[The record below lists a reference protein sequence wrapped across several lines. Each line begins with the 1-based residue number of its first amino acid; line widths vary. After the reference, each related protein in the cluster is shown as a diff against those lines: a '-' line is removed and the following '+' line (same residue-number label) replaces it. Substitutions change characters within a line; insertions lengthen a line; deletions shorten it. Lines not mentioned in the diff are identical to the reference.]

1 MRKRQ
6 KIFLI
11 VSVVALLIC
20 STISIFAAL
29 PSGDQTNGSSASVLF
44 TESDCRLL
52 MEGLLAQADLQLPMQ
67 SILDCFI
74 LTVSKTDNTYTY
86 YLYCNYPNREVS
98 ASFKPKFY
106 KSDKTSGVGYGGY
119 VISPVN
125 GVILV
130 KRAVSV
136 TASGGFGAKLLDFY
150 LNTQIEGLGRGRQ
163 FEASEVVLAYRNSS
177 GEVITFGSAGVY
189 GSSSALMY
197 EASASIM
204 RDMAQS
210 WINARNVK
218 RDGLPAAPSDSTC
231 TISPE
236 EESSIYQAGYN
247 AGEIH
252 GYMVGHQEGES
263 EGKNIGYQD
272 GYSKGYESGNVDG
285 YQSGHADGYQ
295 TGYNAGN
302 EAGYNNGYKTGYD
315 FASQK
320 IGPEQYSV
328 GYEEGYTVGHSDGY
342 REGFNF
348 AMLNPPEGM
357 KLDIPAII
365 SSITGSVGSFLTT
378 AFNIEIF
385 GINIAGLLSVLIL
398 VAFVFIIVKVIKGG
412 GK

>member
-6 KIFLI
+6 KIFLL
-11 VSVVALLIC
+11 VSIVALLIC
-20 STISIFAAL
+20 SSISIFAAL
-29 PSGDQTNGSSASVLF
+29 PSGDQTNGSSASVLY

-98 ASFKPKFY
+98 ASFNPTFY
-106 KSDKTSGVGYGGY
+106 KNDKSSGVGYGGY

-136 TASGGFGAKLLDFY
+136 TASGGFGAKVLDFY
-150 LNTQIEGLGRGRQ
+150 LNTQIEGLGRGKQ
-163 FEASEVVLAYRNSS
+163 LDASEVVLAYRNSS

-218 RDGLPAAPSDSTC
+218 RDGLPAAPSEGTC

-263 EGKNIGYQD
+263 QGKNIGFKD
-272 GYSKGYESGNVDG
+272 GYSKGYESGN
-285 YQSGHADGYQ
+285 
-295 TGYNAGN
+295 
-302 EAGYNNGYKTGYD
+302 EAGYNNGYKIGYD
-315 FASQK
+315 YASQK
-320 IGPEQYSV
+320 IGPEQYSIGHAEGYSQGHSEGFSE
-328 GYEEGYTVGHSDGY
+328 GYETGY
-342 REGFNF
+342 RYGAINNPQGTPVT
-348 AMLNPPEGM
+348 LN
-357 KLDIPAII
+357 IPSII
-365 SSITGSVGSFLTT
+365 SAITSSVGSFLTS
-378 AFNIEIF
+378 AFDIEIF

-398 VAFVFIIVKVIKGG
+398 VAFVLIIVHLTKGG
-412 GK
+412 K

>member
-1 MRKRQ
+1 MHKRQ
-6 KIFLI
+6 KIFLV
-11 VSVVALLIC
+11 VSIVALLIC
-20 STISIFAAL
+20 SCISIFAAL
-29 PSGDQTNGSSASVLF
+29 PSGDQTNGSSASVLY

-86 YLYCNYPNREVS
+86 YLYCNYPNRQVS
-98 ASFKPKFY
+98 ESFNPLFY
-106 KSDKTSGVGYGGY
+106 KSDKTSGVGYGGF

-150 LNTQIEGLGRGRQ
+150 LNTQIEGLGRGKQ
-163 FEASEVVLAYRNSS
+163 LDASEVVLAYRNSS

-189 GSSSALMY
+189 GDSSALMY

-218 RDGLPAAPSDSTC
+218 RDGLPAAPSEGTC

-236 EESSIYQAGYN
+236 EEFSIYQAGYN
-247 AGEIH
+247 AGEIN
-252 GYMVGHQEGES
+252 GYLVGHKEGES
-263 EGKNIGYQD
+263 LGYTR
-272 GYSKGYESGNVDG
+272 GFREGYE
-285 YQSGHADGYQ
+285 

-302 EAGYNNGYKTGYD
+302 DAGYNNGYKTGYD
-315 FASQK
+315 YASQK
-320 IGPEQYSV
+320 IGPEQYSIGHAEGYSQGHSEGFSE
-328 GYEEGYTVGHSDGY
+328 GYETGY
-342 REGFNF
+342 RFGAINNPQGTPVT
-348 AMLNPPEGM
+348 LN
-357 KLDIPAII
+357 IPSII
-365 SSITGSVGSFLTT
+365 SAITSSVGSFLTS
-378 AFNIEIF
+378 AFDIEIF

-398 VAFVFIIVKVIKGG
+398 VAFVLIIVHLTKGG
-412 GK
+412 K

>member
-6 KIFLI
+6 KIFLV
-11 VSVVALLIC
+11 VSIVALLIC
-20 STISIFAAL
+20 SSISIFAAL
-29 PSGDQTNGSSASVLF
+29 PSGDQSNGSSASVLY

-52 MEGLLAQADLQLPMQ
+52 MVGLLAQADLQLPMQ

-98 ASFKPKFY
+98 ASFNPQFY

-136 TASGGFGAKLLDFY
+136 TASGGFGSKLLDFY
-150 LNTQIEGLGRGRQ
+150 LNTQIEGLGRGKQ
-163 FEASEVVLAYRNSS
+163 LDASEVVLAYRNSS
-177 GEVITFGSAGVY
+177 GEVITFGDSGVY
-189 GSSSALMY
+189 GDSSALMY

-218 RDGLPAAPSDSTC
+218 RDGLPAAPSDGTC

-252 GYMVGHQEGES
+252 GYIVGHEEGES
-263 EGKNIGYQD
+263 QGKNIGYRE
-272 GYSKGYESGNVDG
+272 GYE
-285 YQSGHADGYQ
+285 

-320 IGPEQYSV
+320 IGPEQYSIGHAEGYSEGYSEGFSE
-328 GYEEGYTVGHSDGY
+328 GYETGY
-342 REGFNF
+342 RYGAINNPQGTPVT
-348 AMLNPPEGM
+348 LN
-357 KLDIPAII
+357 IPSII
-365 SSITGSVGSFLTT
+365 TSITSSVGSFLTS
-378 AFNIEIF
+378 AFDIEIF

-398 VAFVFIIVKVIKGG
+398 VAFVLIIVHLTKGG
-412 GK
+412 K

>member
-6 KIFLI
+6 KIFLV
-11 VSVVALLIC
+11 VSIVALLIC
-20 STISIFAAL
+20 SSISIFAAL
-29 PSGDQTNGSSASVLF
+29 PSGDQSNGSSASVIY

-86 YLYCNYPNREVS
+86 YLYCNYPNRQVS
-98 ASFKPKFY
+98 ESFNPLFY

-136 TASGGFGAKLLDFY
+136 TASGGFGEKLLDFY
-150 LNTQIEGLGRGRQ
+150 LNTSIEGLGRGKQ
-163 FEASEVVLAYRNSS
+163 LDASEVVLAYRNSS

-189 GSSSALMY
+189 GSSSVYLY

-218 RDGLPAAPSDSTC
+218 RDGLPAVGDGTC

-252 GYMVGHQEGES
+252 GYIVGHEEGES
-263 EGKNIGYQD
+263 QGKNIGYQD
-272 GYSKGYESGNVDG
+272 GYSKGYEF
-285 YQSGHADGYQ
+285 
-295 TGYNAGN
+295 GN

-320 IGPEQYSV
+320 IGPEQYSIGHAEGYSLGHSEGFSE
-328 GYEEGYTVGHSDGY
+328 GYETGY
-342 REGFNF
+342 RYGAINNPQGTPVT
-348 AMLNPPEGM
+348 LN
-357 KLDIPAII
+357 IPSII
-365 SSITGSVGSFLTT
+365 SSITSSVGSFLTS
-378 AFNIEIF
+378 AFDIEIF

-398 VAFVFIIVKVIKGG
+398 VAFVLIIVHVTKGG
-412 GK
+412 K

>member
-6 KIFLI
+6 KIFLV
-11 VSVVALLIC
+11 VSIVALLIC
-20 STISIFAAL
+20 SCISIFAAL
-29 PSGDQTNGSSASVLF
+29 PSGDQSNGSSASVLY

-52 MEGLLAQADLQLPMQ
+52 MEGLLAQADLQLPFNAV
-67 SILDCFI
+67 LDCFI

-86 YLYCNYPNREVS
+86 HIYSNYPNRVTTLS
-98 ASFKPKFY
+98 PTFY
-106 KSDKTSGVGYGGY
+106 KSDNSSGVGYGGY
-119 VISPVN
+119 IIAQS
-125 GVILV
+125 GGIILA
-130 KRAVSV
+130 KRHVSV
-136 TASGGFGAKLLDFY
+136 TAQGGLGSKIEDFS
-150 LNTQIEGLGRGRQ
+150 LTKRVEGLGYGKQ
-163 FEASEVVLAYRNSS
+163 LPASEVVLAYMGTS

-189 GSSSALMY
+189 GDSSALMY

-204 RDMAQS
+204 RDMSQS

-218 RDGLPAAPSDSTC
+218 RDGLPAAPSEGSC

-247 AGEIH
+247 AGEIN
-252 GYMVGHQEGES
+252 GYLVGHKEGES
-263 EGKNIGYQD
+263 LGYTR
-272 GYSKGYESGNVDG
+272 GFREGYE
-285 YQSGHADGYQ
+285 

-320 IGPEQYSV
+320 IGPEQYSI

-342 REGFNF
+342 RQGFNF

-385 GINIAGLLSVLIL
+385 GINIAGLLSVLVL
-398 VAFVFIIVKVIKGG
+398 VAFVFIIVKLLKGG

>member
-1 MRKRQ
+1 MRNRQ
-6 KIFLI
+6 KIFLV
-11 VSVVALLIC
+11 VSIVALLIC
-20 STISIFAAL
+20 STISIFAVL
-29 PSGDQTNGSSASVLF
+29 PSGDQSNGSSASVLYSE
-44 TESDCRLL
+44 TDCRLL
-52 MEGLLAQADLQLPMQ
+52 MEGLLAQSDLQLPMQ

-98 ASFKPKFY
+98 ASFNPQFY
-106 KSDKTSGVGYGGY
+106 KSDKSPGVGYGGY

-150 LNTQIEGLGRGRQ
+150 LNTQIEGLGRGKQ
-163 FEASEVVLAYRNSS
+163 LDASEVVLAYRNSS

-189 GSSSALMY
+189 GSSSVLMY

-204 RDMAQS
+204 RYMAQS

-218 RDGLPAAPSDSTC
+218 RDGLPAAPSEGTYS
-231 TISPE
+231 ISPE

-252 GYMVGHQEGES
+252 GYIVGHEEGES
-263 EGKNIGYQD
+263 NGRNIGFRE
-272 GYSKGYESGNVDG
+272 GYE
-285 YQSGHADGYQ
+285 

-302 EAGYNNGYKTGYD
+302 EVGYNNGYKTGYD

-342 REGFNF
+342 RQGFNF

-385 GINIAGLLSVLIL
+385 GINIAGLLSVLVL
-398 VAFVFIIVKVIKGG
+398 VAFVFIIVKLLKGG

>member
-1 MRKRQ
+1 MRNRQ

-11 VSVVALLIC
+11 VSIVALLIC
-20 STISIFAAL
+20 SSISIFAAL
-29 PSGDQTNGSSASVLF
+29 PSGDQTNGSSASVLY

-86 YLYCNYPNREVS
+86 YLYCNYPNRQVS
-98 ASFKPKFY
+98 ESFNPLFY
-106 KSDKTSGVGYGGY
+106 KSDKSPGVGYGGF

-136 TASGGFGAKLLDFY
+136 TASGGFGNKLLDFY
-150 LNTQIEGLGRGRQ
+150 LNTQIEGLGRGKQ
-163 FEASEVVLAYRNSS
+163 LDASEVVLAYRNSS
-177 GEVITFGSAGVY
+177 GEVITFGAAGVY

-218 RDGLPAAPSDSTC
+218 RDGLPAVPSDGTC

-252 GYMVGHQEGES
+252 GYIVGHEEGES
-263 EGKNIGYQD
+263 QGKNIGYQD
-272 GYSKGYESGNVDG
+272 GYSKGYES
-285 YQSGHADGYQ
+285 
-295 TGYNAGN
+295 GN

-320 IGPEQYSV
+320 IGPEQYSIGHAEGYSQGHSEGFSE
-328 GYEEGYTVGHSDGY
+328 GYETGY
-342 REGFNF
+342 RYGAINNPLGTPVT
-348 AMLNPPEGM
+348 LN
-357 KLDIPAII
+357 IPSII
-365 SSITGSVGSFLTT
+365 SAITSSVGSFLTS
-378 AFNIEIF
+378 AFDIEIF

-398 VAFVFIIVKVIKGG
+398 VAFVLLIVYLTKGG
-412 GK
+412 K

>member
-1 MRKRQ
+1 MLKRQ
-6 KIFLI
+6 KIFLL
-11 VSVVALLIC
+11 VSIVALLIC
-20 STISIFAAL
+20 SSISIFAAL
-29 PSGDQTNGSSASVLF
+29 PSGDQTNGSSASVLY

-52 MEGLLAQADLQLPMQ
+52 MEGLLAQADLQRPMQ

-98 ASFKPKFY
+98 ASFNPQFY
-106 KSDKTSGVGYGGY
+106 KSDKSPGVGYGGY

-130 KRAVSV
+130 KRTVSV

-150 LNTQIEGLGRGRQ
+150 LNTQIEGLGRGKQ
-163 FEASEVVLAYRNSS
+163 FGASEVVLAYRNSS

-218 RDGLPAAPSDSTC
+218 RDGLPAGGDGTC

-252 GYMVGHQEGES
+252 GYIVGHQEGES
-263 EGKNIGYQD
+263 QGKNIGFQD
-272 GYSKGYESGNVDG
+272 GYDVGFESG
-285 YQSGHADGYQ
+285 YASGNEA
-295 TGYNAGN
+295 GYNSGYSAGN
-302 EAGYNNGYKTGYD
+302 EAGYNNGYKFGYD

-357 KLDIPAII
+357 KLDSPAII

>member
-1 MRKRQ
+1 MRNRQ
-6 KIFLI
+6 KIFLV
-11 VSVVALLIC
+11 VSIVALLIC
-20 STISIFAAL
+20 STISIFAVL
-29 PSGDQTNGSSASVLF
+29 PSGDQTNGSSASVLY

-98 ASFKPKFY
+98 ASFNPQFY

-119 VISPVN
+119 VISPV
-125 GVILV
+125 GGIILV

-136 TASGGFGAKLLDFY
+136 TASGGFGNKLLDFY
-150 LNTQIEGLGRGRQ
+150 LTNQVAGLGRGNQ
-163 FEASEVVLAYRNSS
+163 LDASEVVLAYRNSS

-218 RDGLPAAPSDSTC
+218 RDGLPAAPSEGTC

-236 EESSIYQAGYN
+236 EASSIYQSGYN
-247 AGEIH
+247 AGEIN
-252 GYMVGHQEGES
+252 GYMTGYAKGEKEGQT
-263 EGKNIGYQD
+263 IGYGNGFEA
-272 GYSKGYESGNVDG
+272 GYETGYESGLVDG
-285 YQSGHADGYQ
+285 YEP
-295 TGYNAGN
+295 GYNAGN
-302 EAGYNNGYKTGYD
+302 EAGYNDGYKKGYD
-315 FASQK
+315 FASAK

-357 KLDIPAII
+357 KLDIPSII

>member
-1 MRKRQ
+1 MRNRQ

-11 VSVVALLIC
+11 VSIVALLIC
-20 STISIFAAL
+20 SSISIFAAL
-29 PSGDQTNGSSASVLF
+29 PSGDQTNGSSASVLY

-52 MEGLLAQADLQLPMQ
+52 MVGLLAQADLQLPMQ

-98 ASFKPKFY
+98 ASFNPQFY
-106 KSDKTSGVGYGGY
+106 KSDKSPGVGYGGF

-150 LNTQIEGLGRGRQ
+150 LNTQIEGLGRGKQ
-163 FEASEVVLAYRNSS
+163 LDASEVVLAYRNSS
-177 GEVITFGSAGVY
+177 GEVITFGSSGVY

-218 RDGLPAAPSDSTC
+218 RDGLPAAPSEGTC

-247 AGEIH
+247 AGEIN
-252 GYMVGHQEGES
+252 GYIVGHKEGES
-263 EGKNIGYQD
+263 QGRNIGFQE
-272 GYSKGYESGNVDG
+272 GYE
-285 YQSGHADGYQ
+285 

-302 EAGYNNGYKTGYD
+302 EAGYNNGYKSGYD

-365 SSITGSVGSFLTT
+365 NSIPSSVQSFIIS
-378 AFNIEIF
+378 AFGFELF
-385 GINIAGLLSVLIL
+385 GINIAGLLGCLI
-398 VAFVFIIVKVIKGG
+398 AIVIVYLVIKLLFGR
-412 GK
+412 K

>member
-6 KIFLI
+6 KIFLV
-11 VSVVALLIC
+11 VSIVALLIC
-20 STISIFAAL
+20 SSISIFAAL
-29 PSGDQTNGSSASVLF
+29 PSGDQSNGSSASVLY

-98 ASFKPKFY
+98 ASFNPQFY
-106 KSDKTSGVGYGGY
+106 KSDKSSGVGYGGY

-150 LNTQIEGLGRGRQ
+150 LNTQIEGLGRGKQ
-163 FEASEVVLAYRNSS
+163 LEASEVVLAYRNSS
-177 GEVITFGSAGVY
+177 GEVITFGAAGVY

-210 WINARNVK
+210 WINARSVK
-218 RDGLPAAPSDSTC
+218 RDGLPAAPSEGTC

-236 EESSIYQAGYN
+236 EESSIYQAGYKS
-247 AGEIH
+247 GEIH
-252 GYMVGHQEGES
+252 GYIVGHEEGES
-263 EGKNIGYQD
+263 QGRNIGFQEGYET
-272 GYSKGYESGNVDG
+272 GYS
-285 YQSGHADGYQ
+285 
-295 TGYNAGN
+295 AGN
-302 EAGYNNGYKTGYD
+302 QAGYDNGYKSGYD

-320 IGPEQYSV
+320 IGPEQYSIGHSEGYSQGHSEGFSE
-328 GYEEGYTVGHSDGY
+328 GYETGY
-342 REGFNF
+342 RYGAINNPQGTPVI
-348 AMLNPPEGM
+348 LNVPS
-357 KLDIPAII
+357 II
-365 SSITGSVGSFLTT
+365 SSITSSVGSFLTS
-378 AFNIEIF
+378 AFDIEIF

-398 VAFVFIIVKVIKGG
+398 VAFVLIIVHVTKGG
-412 GK
+412 K

>member
-29 PSGDQTNGSSASVLF
+29 PVFHDNYWTSPSLLTADDVSLLCKGMIAQVQLQAPTSIRSPFLLLMTVASVSNGYQYRVYTTGAYNSSNVVVTSYFLSDGSSTGFEPGMYVSCSGPFSGVTRF
-44 TESDCRLL
+44 I
-52 MEGLLAQADLQLPMQ
+52 DLSLTGGM
-67 SILDCFI
+67 SATNKNFNFNTS
-74 LTVSKTDNTYTY
+74 LTVDGVVYKNCIKLDDNETLIASTDFST
-86 YLYCNYPNREVS
+86 
-98 ASFKPKFY
+98 
-106 KSDKTSGVGYGGY
+106 
-119 VISPVN
+119 
-125 GVILV
+125 
-130 KRAVSV
+130 
-136 TASGGFGAKLLDFY
+136 
-150 LNTQIEGLGRGRQ
+150 
-163 FEASEVVLAYRNSS
+163 
-177 GEVITFGSAGVY
+177 GEVTVYQDSLMFGTVTNTSAR
-189 GSSSALMY
+189 S
-197 EASASIM
+197 
-204 RDMAQS
+204 MAQS
-210 WINARNVK
+210 WIDARNVK
-218 RDGLPAAPSDSTC
+218 RDGLSSGGA
-231 TISPE
+231 ISPE

-247 AGEIH
+247 AGEVH
-252 GYMVGHQEGES
+252 GYMVGYQEGES
-263 EGKNIGYQD
+263 QGKNIGYQD
-272 GYSKGYESGNVDG
+272 GYSKGYESGN
-285 YQSGHADGYQ
+285 
-295 TGYNAGN
+295 

-315 FASQK
+315 YASQK

-378 AFNIEIF
+378 AFNIDIF
-385 GINIAGLLSVLIL
+385 GINIAGLLSVLVL

>member
-6 KIFLI
+6 KIFLV
-11 VSVVALLIC
+11 VSIVALLIC
-20 STISIFAAL
+20 SSISIFAAL
-29 PSGDQTNGSSASVLF
+29 PSGDQTNGSSASVLY

-98 ASFKPKFY
+98 ASFNPQFY
-106 KSDKTSGVGYGGY
+106 KSDKSPGVGYGGY

-150 LNTQIEGLGRGRQ
+150 LNTQIEGLGRGKQ
-163 FEASEVVLAYRNSS
+163 LDASEVVLAYRNSS

-204 RDMAQS
+204 RDMAHS

-218 RDGLPAAPSDSTC
+218 RDGLPAGGDDTC

-247 AGEIH
+247 AGEIN
-252 GYMVGHQEGES
+252 GYLVGHKEGES
-263 EGKNIGYQD
+263 LGYTR
-272 GYSKGYESGNVDG
+272 GFREGYE
-285 YQSGHADGYQ
+285 

-320 IGPEQYSV
+320 IGPEQYSIGHAEGYSQGHSEGFSE
-328 GYEEGYTVGHSDGY
+328 GYETGY
-342 REGFNF
+342 RYGAINNPQGTPVT
-348 AMLNPPEGM
+348 LN
-357 KLDIPAII
+357 IPSII
-365 SSITGSVGSFLTT
+365 SAITSSVGSFLTS
-378 AFNIEIF
+378 AFDIEIF

-398 VAFVFIIVKVIKGG
+398 VAFVLIIVHVTKGG
-412 GK
+412 K

>member
-6 KIFLI
+6 KIFLV
-11 VSVVALLIC
+11 VSIVALLIC
-20 STISIFAAL
+20 SSISIFAAL
-29 PSGDQTNGSSASVLF
+29 PSGDQTNGSSASLLY

-52 MEGLLAQADLQLPMQ
+52 MEGLLAQADLQLPFN
-67 SILDCFI
+67 SVLDCFI

-98 ASFKPKFY
+98 ASFNPQFY

-136 TASGGFGAKLLDFY
+136 TADGGFGTKLLDFY
-150 LNTQIEGLGRGRQ
+150 LNTQIEGLGRGNQ
-163 FEASEVVLAYRNSS
+163 LESNEVVLAYRNSS

-189 GSSSALMY
+189 GDSSSFMY

-218 RDGLPAAPSDSTC
+218 RDGLPAAPSDGTC

-247 AGEIH
+247 AGEIN
-252 GYMVGHQEGES
+252 GYIVGHKEGES
-263 EGKNIGYQD
+263 QGWNIGFRE
-272 GYSKGYESGNVDG
+272 GYE
-285 YQSGHADGYQ
+285 

-302 EAGYNNGYKTGYD
+302 EAGYNNGYKSGYD

-320 IGPEQYSV
+320 IGPEQYSIGHAEGYSQGYSEGFSE
-328 GYEEGYTVGHSDGY
+328 GYETGY
-342 REGFNF
+342 RYGAINNPQGTPVT
-348 AMLNPPEGM
+348 LN
-357 KLDIPAII
+357 IPSII
-365 SSITGSVGSFLTT
+365 SAITSSVGSFLTS
-378 AFNIEIF
+378 AFDIELF
-385 GINIAGLLSVLIL
+385 GINVAGLLSVLIL
-398 VAFVFIIVKVIKGG
+398 VAFVLIIVHLTKGG
-412 GK
+412 K

>member
-6 KIFLI
+6 KIFFV
-11 VSVVALLIC
+11 VSIVALLIC
-20 STISIFAAL
+20 SSISIFAAL
-29 PSGDQTNGSSASVLF
+29 PSGDQTNGSSVSVLF

-52 MEGLLAQADLQLPMQ
+52 MEGLLAQADLQLPFNAV
-67 SILDCFI
+67 LDCFI

-98 ASFKPKFY
+98 ASFNPNFY
-106 KSDKTSGVGYGGY
+106 KSDKSPGVGYGGY

-130 KRAVSV
+130 QRAVSV

-150 LNTQIEGLGRGRQ
+150 LNTQIEGLGRGKQ
-163 FEASEVVLAYRNSS
+163 FDSSEVVLAYRNSS

-189 GSSSALMY
+189 GSSSAFMY
-197 EASASIM
+197 DASASIM

-252 GYMVGHQEGES
+252 GYMVGHAEGES

-272 GYSKGYESGNVDG
+272 GYAKGYES
-285 YQSGHADGYQ
+285 
-295 TGYNAGN
+295 GN

-320 IGPEQYSV
+320 IGPEQYSIGHADGYSQGHSEGFSE
-328 GYEEGYTVGHSDGY
+328 GYETGY
-342 REGFNF
+342 RYGAINNPQGTPVT
-348 AMLNPPEGM
+348 LN
-357 KLDIPAII
+357 IPSII
-365 SSITGSVGSFLTT
+365 SAITSSVGSFLTS
-378 AFNIEIF
+378 AFDIEIF

-398 VAFVFIIVKVIKGG
+398 VAFVLIIVHVSKGG
-412 GK
+412 K

>member
-1 MRKRQ
+1 MCKRQ

-29 PSGDQTNGSSASVLF
+29 PSGDQTNGSSVSVLF

-52 MEGLLAQADLQLPMQ
+52 MEGLLAQADLQLPFNAV
-67 SILDCFI
+67 LDCFI

-98 ASFKPKFY
+98 ASFNPIFY
-106 KSDKTSGVGYGGY
+106 KSDKSPGAGYGGY

-150 LNTQIEGLGRGRQ
+150 LNTQIEGLGRGKQ
-163 FEASEVVLAYRNSS
+163 LELSEVVLAYRNSS

-218 RDGLPAAPSDSTC
+218 RDGLPAAPSEGTC

-252 GYMVGHQEGES
+252 GYLVGHQEGES
-263 EGKNIGYQD
+263 QGKNIGYQD
-272 GYSKGYESGNVDG
+272 GYSQGYES
-285 YQSGHADGYQ
+285 
-295 TGYNAGN
+295 GN

-320 IGPEQYSV
+320 IGPEQYSIGHADGYSQGHSEGFSE
-328 GYEEGYTVGHSDGY
+328 GYETGY
-342 REGFNF
+342 RYGAINNPQGTPVT
-348 AMLNPPEGM
+348 LN
-357 KLDIPAII
+357 IPSII
-365 SSITGSVGSFLTT
+365 SAITSSVGSFLTS
-378 AFNIEIF
+378 AFDIEIF

-398 VAFVFIIVKVIKGG
+398 VAFVLIIVHVTKGG
-412 GK
+412 K

>member
-6 KIFLI
+6 KIFLV
-11 VSVVALLIC
+11 VSIVALLIC
-20 STISIFAAL
+20 STISIFAVL
-29 PSGDQTNGSSASVLF
+29 PSGDQTNGSSASVLY

-52 MEGLLAQADLQLPMQ
+52 MEGLIAQADLQLPFNAV
-67 SILDCFI
+67 LDCFI

-86 YLYCNYPNREVS
+86 HIYSNYPNRVTTLS
-98 ASFKPKFY
+98 PTFY
-106 KSDKTSGVGYGGY
+106 KSDNSSGVGYGGY
-119 VISPVN
+119 IIAQS
-125 GVILV
+125 GGIILA
-130 KRAVSV
+130 KRHVSV
-136 TASGGFGAKLLDFY
+136 TAQGGLGSKIEDFS
-150 LNTQIEGLGRGRQ
+150 LTKRVEGLGYGKQ
-163 FEASEVVLAYRNSS
+163 LPSSEVVLAYMGTS
-177 GEVITFGSAGVY
+177 GEVITFGSSGVY
-189 GSSSALMY
+189 GDSSALMY

-218 RDGLPAAPSDSTC
+218 RDGLPAGGDGTC

-247 AGEIH
+247 AGEIN
-252 GYMVGHQEGES
+252 GYMTGYAKGEKEGQT
-263 EGKNIGYQD
+263 IGYGNGFEA
-272 GYSKGYESGNVDG
+272 GYETGYESGLVDG
-285 YQSGHADGYQ
+285 YEP
-295 TGYNAGN
+295 GYNAGN
-302 EAGYNNGYKTGYD
+302 EAGYNDGYKKGYD
-315 FASQK
+315 FASAK

-357 KLDIPAII
+357 KLDIPSII

-378 AFNIEIF
+378 AFDIEIF
-385 GINIAGLLSVLIL
+385 GINIAGLLSVLVL

>member
-67 SILDCFI
+67 SILDCYI
-74 LTVSKTDNTYTY
+74 LTVSKTDDTYTY
-86 YLYCNYPNREVS
+86 YLYSNFPNREVS
-98 ASFKPKFY
+98 ASFDPQFY
-106 KSDKTSGVGYGGY
+106 KSDKSPGVGYGGY
-119 VISPVN
+119 VITSLYSI
-125 GVILV
+125 ILV

-136 TASGGFGAKLLDFY
+136 TASGGFGAKLSDFY
-150 LNTQIEGLGRGRQ
+150 LNTNIEGLGRGKQ

-189 GSSSALMY
+189 GSSSAFMY

-218 RDGLPAAPSDSTC
+218 RDGLPAVPSEGTC

-252 GYMVGHQEGES
+252 GYIVGHEEGES
-263 EGKNIGYQD
+263 QGRNIGFQEGYET
-272 GYSKGYESGNVDG
+272 GYS
-285 YQSGHADGYQ
+285 
-295 TGYNAGN
+295 AGN
-302 EAGYNNGYKTGYD
+302 QAGYDNGYKSGYD

-320 IGPEQYSV
+320 IGPEQYSIGHAEGYSQGHSEGFSE
-328 GYEEGYTVGHSDGY
+328 GYETGY
-342 REGFNF
+342 RYGAINNPQGTPVT
-348 AMLNPPEGM
+348 LN
-357 KLDIPAII
+357 IPSII
-365 SSITGSVGSFLTT
+365 TSITSSVGSFLTS
-378 AFNIEIF
+378 AFDIEIF
-385 GINIAGLLSVLIL
+385 GINVAGLLSVLIL
-398 VAFVFIIVKVIKGG
+398 VAFVLIIVHVTKGG
-412 GK
+412 K

>member
-11 VSVVALLIC
+11 VSIFALLIC
-20 STISIFAAL
+20 SSISIFAAL
-29 PSGDQTNGSSASVLF
+29 PSGDQTNGSSASVLYN
-44 TESDCRLL
+44 ESDCRLL
-52 MEGLLAQADLQLPMQ
+52 MEGLLAQADLQFPMQ
-67 SILDCFI
+67 STLDCFI

-98 ASFKPKFY
+98 ASFNPQFY
-106 KSDKTSGVGYGGY
+106 KSDNSPGVGYGGY

-136 TASGGFGAKLLDFY
+136 TASGGFGDKLLDFY
-150 LNTQIEGLGRGRQ
+150 LNTQVEGLGRGKQ
-163 FEASEVVLAYRNSS
+163 LDASEVVLAYRNSS

-218 RDGLPAAPSDSTC
+218 RDGLPAAPSEGTC

-252 GYMVGHQEGES
+252 GYMVGYDKGNKEGQT
-263 EGKNIGYQD
+263 IGYGNGYEA
-272 GYSKGYESGNVDG
+272 GYSS
-285 YQSGHADGYQ
+285 
-295 TGYNAGN
+295 GN
-302 EAGYNNGYKTGYD
+302 EAGYDNGYKSGYD

-320 IGPEQYSV
+320 IGPEQYSIGHDEGYSQGHFEGFSE
-328 GYEEGYTVGHSDGY
+328 GYETGY
-342 REGFNF
+342 RYGAINNPQGTPVT
-348 AMLNPPEGM
+348 LN
-357 KLDIPAII
+357 IPSII
-365 SSITGSVGSFLTT
+365 SAITSSVGSFFTS
-378 AFNIEIF
+378 AFDIEIF

-398 VAFVFIIVKVIKGG
+398 VAFVLIIVHLTKGG
-412 GK
+412 K

>member
-1 MRKRQ
+1 MRNRQ

-29 PSGDQTNGSSASVLF
+29 PSGDQTNGSSASVLY

-52 MEGLLAQADLQLPMQ
+52 MEGLLAQSDLQLPMQ

-86 YLYCNYPNREVS
+86 YLYCNYPNRQVS
-98 ASFKPKFY
+98 ESFNPRFY

-136 TASGGFGAKLLDFY
+136 TADGGFGAKLLDFY
-150 LNTQIEGLGRGRQ
+150 LNTNIEGLGRGKQ
-163 FEASEVVLAYRNSS
+163 LDASEVVLAYRNSS
-177 GEVITFGSAGVY
+177 GEVVTFGSAGVY

-218 RDGLPAAPSDSTC
+218 RDGLPAAPSEGTC

-252 GYMVGHQEGES
+252 GYIVGHEEGES
-263 EGKNIGYQD
+263 QGKKIGFQEGYET
-272 GYSKGYESGNVDG
+272 GYS
-285 YQSGHADGYQ
+285 
-295 TGYNAGN
+295 AGN
-302 EAGYNNGYKTGYD
+302 EAGYKSGYD

-320 IGPEQYSV
+320 IGPEQYSIGHAEGYSQGYSEGFSE
-328 GYEEGYTVGHSDGY
+328 GYETGY
-342 REGFNF
+342 RYGAINNPQGTPVT
-348 AMLNPPEGM
+348 LN
-357 KLDIPAII
+357 IPSII
-365 SSITGSVGSFLTT
+365 SSITSSVGSFLTA
-378 AFNIEIF
+378 AFDIEIF

-398 VAFVFIIVKVIKGG
+398 VAFVLIIVHVTKGG
-412 GK
+412 K

>member
-1 MRKRQ
+1 MRNRQ
-6 KIFLI
+6 KIFLF

-20 STISIFAAL
+20 SCISIFAAL
-29 PSGDQTNGSSASVLF
+29 PSGDQTNGSSASVLY

-86 YLYCNYPNREVS
+86 YLYCNYPNRQVS
-98 ASFKPKFY
+98 ESFNPLFY

-150 LNTQIEGLGRGRQ
+150 LNTNIEGLGRGKQ
-163 FEASEVVLAYRNSS
+163 LDASEVVLAYCNSS
-177 GEVITFGSAGVY
+177 GEVVTFGSAGVY

-204 RDMAQS
+204 RDMVQS

-218 RDGLPAAPSDSTC
+218 RDGLPAGGDGTC

-252 GYMVGHQEGES
+252 GYMVGHDEGES
-263 EGKNIGYQD
+263 QGKNIGYQD
-272 GYSKGYESGNVDG
+272 GYSKGYESGSVD
-285 YQSGHADGYQ
+285 
-295 TGYNAGN
+295 
-302 EAGYNNGYKTGYD
+302 GYNNGYKKGYD

-320 IGPEQYSV
+320 IGPEQYSIGHAEGYSQGYSEGFSE
-328 GYEEGYTVGHSDGY
+328 GYETGY
-342 REGFNF
+342 RYGAINNPQGTPVT
-348 AMLNPPEGM
+348 LN
-357 KLDIPAII
+357 IPDII
-365 SSITGSVGSFLTT
+365 SAITSSVGSFLTT
-378 AFNIEIF
+378 AFDIEIF
-385 GINIAGLLSVLIL
+385 GINVAGLLSVLIL
-398 VAFVFIIVKVIKGG
+398 VAFVLIIVHFTKGG
-412 GK
+412 K

>member
-6 KIFLI
+6 KIFLV
-11 VSVVALLIC
+11 VSIVALLIC
-20 STISIFAAL
+20 SSISIFAAL
-29 PSGDQTNGSSASVLF
+29 PSGDQINGSSASMLY

-86 YLYCNYPNREVS
+86 YLYCNYPNRQVS
-98 ASFKPKFY
+98 ESFNPLFY

-136 TASGGFGAKLLDFY
+136 TASGGFGAKLSDFY
-150 LNTQIEGLGRGRQ
+150 LNTQIEGLGRGKQ
-163 FEASEVVLAYRNSS
+163 FGASEVVLAYRNSS

-218 RDGLPAAPSDSTC
+218 RDGMPAGGDGTC

-263 EGKNIGYQD
+263 QGKNIGYQD

-365 SSITGSVGSFLTT
+365 NSIPSSVQSFIIS
-378 AFNIEIF
+378 AFGFELF
-385 GINIAGLLSVLIL
+385 GINIAGLLGCLI
-398 VAFVFIIVKVIKGG
+398 AIVIVYLVIKILFGR
-412 GK
+412 K

>member
-1 MRKRQ
+1 MRNRQ
-6 KIFLI
+6 KLFLVLSI
-11 VSVVALLIC
+11 VALLIC
-20 STISIFAAL
+20 SCISIFAAL
-29 PSGDQTNGSSASVLF
+29 PSGDQSNGSSASVLY

-52 MEGLLAQADLQLPMQ
+52 MEGLLAQSDLQLPMQ

-98 ASFKPKFY
+98 ASFNPIFY

-136 TASGGFGAKLLDFY
+136 AASGGFGVKLLDFY
-150 LNTQIEGLGRGRQ
+150 LNSQIDGLGRGHQ
-163 FEASEVVLAYRNSS
+163 LEASEVVLAYRNSS
-177 GEVITFGSAGVY
+177 GEVISFGSAGVY

-218 RDGLPAAPSDSTC
+218 RDGLPAAPSEGTC

-247 AGEIH
+247 AGEIN
-252 GYMVGHQEGES
+252 GYLVGHKEGES
-263 EGKNIGYQD
+263 LGYTR
-272 GYSKGYESGNVDG
+272 GFREGYE
-285 YQSGHADGYQ
+285 

-320 IGPEQYSV
+320 IGPEQYSIGHADGYSQGHSEGFSE
-328 GYEEGYTVGHSDGY
+328 GYETGY
-342 REGFNF
+342 RYGAINNPQGTPVT
-348 AMLNPPEGM
+348 LN
-357 KLDIPAII
+357 IPSII
-365 SSITGSVGSFLTT
+365 SSITSSVGSFLTS
-378 AFNIEIF
+378 AFDIEIF

-398 VAFVFIIVKVIKGG
+398 VAFVLIIVHVTKGG
-412 GK
+412 K

>member
-1 MRKRQ
+1 MHKRQ
-6 KIFLI
+6 KIFLV
-11 VSVVALLIC
+11 VSIVALLIC
-20 STISIFAAL
+20 SSISIFAAL
-29 PSGDQTNGSSASVLF
+29 PSGDQSNGSSASVLY

-86 YLYCNYPNREVS
+86 YLYCNYLNREVS
-98 ASFKPKFY
+98 ASFNPQFY

-150 LNTQIEGLGRGRQ
+150 LNTQIEGLGRGKQ
-163 FEASEVVLAYRNSS
+163 LESSEVVLAYRNSS
-177 GEVITFGSAGVY
+177 GEVITFGSSGVY
-189 GSSSALMY
+189 GDSSALMY

-218 RDGLPAAPSDSTC
+218 RDGLPASPSEGTC

-247 AGEIH
+247 AGEIN
-252 GYMVGHQEGES
+252 GYLVGHKEGES
-263 EGKNIGYQD
+263 LGYTR
-272 GYSKGYESGNVDG
+272 GFREGYE
-285 YQSGHADGYQ
+285 

-302 EAGYNNGYKTGYD
+302 DAGYNNGYKTGYD
-315 FASQK
+315 YASQK
-320 IGPEQYSV
+320 IGPEQYSIGHAEGYSQGHSEGFSE
-328 GYEEGYTVGHSDGY
+328 GYETGY
-342 REGFNF
+342 RFGAINNPQGTPVT
-348 AMLNPPEGM
+348 LN
-357 KLDIPAII
+357 IPSII
-365 SSITGSVGSFLTT
+365 SAITSSVGSFLTS
-378 AFNIEIF
+378 AFDIEIF

-398 VAFVFIIVKVIKGG
+398 VAFVLIIVHLTKGG
-412 GK
+412 K

>member
-6 KIFLI
+6 KIFLF
-11 VSVVALLIC
+11 VSIVALLIC
-20 STISIFAAL
+20 SSISIFAAL
-29 PSGDQTNGSSASVLF
+29 PSGDQINGSSASVLY

-98 ASFKPKFY
+98 ASFNPQFY
-106 KSDKTSGVGYGGY
+106 KSDKSPGVGYGGY

-150 LNTQIEGLGRGRQ
+150 LNTQIEGLGRGKQ

-177 GEVITFGSAGVY
+177 GEIITFGSAGVY

-218 RDGLPAAPSDSTC
+218 RDGLPAAPSDGTC

-247 AGEIH
+247 DGEIH

-263 EGKNIGYQD
+263 QGKNIGYQD

>member
-6 KIFLI
+6 KIFLV
-11 VSVVALLIC
+11 VSIVALLIC
-20 STISIFAAL
+20 STISIFAVL
-29 PSGDQTNGSSASVLF
+29 PSGDQTNGSSASVLY

-86 YLYCNYPNREVS
+86 YLYCNYPNRQVS
-98 ASFKPKFY
+98 ESFNPLFY

-150 LNTQIEGLGRGRQ
+150 LNTQIEGLGRGKQ
-163 FEASEVVLAYRNSS
+163 LDASEVVLAYRNSS
-177 GEVITFGSAGVY
+177 GEVITFGAAGVY
-189 GSSSALMY
+189 GDSSALMY

-218 RDGLPAAPSDSTC
+218 RDGLPAGGDGTC

-247 AGEIH
+247 AGEIN
-252 GYMVGHQEGES
+252 GYMTGYAKGEKEGQT
-263 EGKNIGYQD
+263 IGYGNGFEA
-272 GYSKGYESGNVDG
+272 GYDTGYESGLIDG
-285 YQSGHADGYQ
+285 YEP
-295 TGYNAGN
+295 GYNAGN
-302 EAGYNNGYKTGYD
+302 EAGYNDGYKKGYD
-315 FASQK
+315 FASAK

>member
-1 MRKRQ
+1 MVKKRKRQ

-29 PSGDQTNGSSASVLF
+29 PSGDQSNGSSASVLY

-52 MEGLLAQADLQLPMQ
+52 MEGLIAQADLQLPFNAV
-67 SILDCFI
+67 LDCFI

-86 YLYCNYPNREVS
+86 YIYSNYPDRVTTLS
-98 ASFKPKFY
+98 PTFY
-106 KSDKTSGVGYGGY
+106 KSDKSSGVGYGGY
-119 VISPVN
+119 IIAQS
-125 GVILV
+125 GGIILA
-130 KRAVSV
+130 KRHVSV
-136 TASGGFGAKLLDFY
+136 TAQGGLGSKIENFSLTKP
-150 LNTQIEGLGRGRQ
+150 IEGLGYGKQ
-163 FEASEVVLAYRNSS
+163 LPASEVVLAYMGTS
-177 GEVITFGSAGVY
+177 GEVITFGSSGVY

-197 EASASIM
+197 EASASNM

-218 RDGLPAAPSDSTC
+218 RDGLPAAPSEGTC

-252 GYMVGHQEGES
+252 GYMVGHSEGES

-272 GYSKGYESGNVDG
+272 GYSKGYES
-285 YQSGHADGYQ
+285 
-295 TGYNAGN
+295 GN

-320 IGPEQYSV
+320 IGPEQYSIGHAEGYLQGHSEGFSE
-328 GYEEGYTVGHSDGY
+328 GYETGY
-342 REGFNF
+342 RYGAIN
-348 AMLNPPEGM
+348 NPQGTPVT
-357 KLDIPAII
+357 LDIPSII
-365 SSITGSVGSFLTT
+365 SSITSSVGSFLTS
-378 AFNIEIF
+378 AFDIEIF

-398 VAFVFIIVKVIKGG
+398 VAFVLIIVHVSKGG
-412 GK
+412 K

>member
-6 KIFLI
+6 KIFLV
-11 VSVVALLIC
+11 VSIVALLIC
-20 STISIFAAL
+20 SSISIFAAL
-29 PSGDQTNGSSASVLF
+29 PSGDQTNGSSASVLY

-52 MEGLLAQADLQLPMQ
+52 MQGLLAQADLQLPMQ

-98 ASFKPKFY
+98 ASFNPQFY
-106 KSDKTSGVGYGGY
+106 KSDKSSGVGYGGY

-130 KRAVSV
+130 KRAVSL
-136 TASGGFGAKLLDFY
+136 TADGGFGAKLLDFY
-150 LNTQIEGLGRGRQ
+150 LNTQIEGLGRGKQ
-163 FEASEVVLAYRNSS
+163 LDASEVVLAYRNSS

-218 RDGLPAAPSDSTC
+218 RDGLPSGGGGDETC

-247 AGEIH
+247 AGEIN
-252 GYMVGHQEGES
+252 GYMTGYAKGEKEGQT
-263 EGKNIGYQD
+263 IGYGNGFEA
-272 GYSKGYESGNVDG
+272 GYETGYESGLVDG
-285 YQSGHADGYQ
+285 YEP
-295 TGYNAGN
+295 GYNAGN
-302 EAGYNNGYKTGYD
+302 EAGYNDGYKKGYD
-315 FASQK
+315 FASAK

-357 KLDIPAII
+357 KLDIPSII

-378 AFNIEIF
+378 AFDIEIF
-385 GINIAGLLSVLIL
+385 GINIAGLLSVLVL